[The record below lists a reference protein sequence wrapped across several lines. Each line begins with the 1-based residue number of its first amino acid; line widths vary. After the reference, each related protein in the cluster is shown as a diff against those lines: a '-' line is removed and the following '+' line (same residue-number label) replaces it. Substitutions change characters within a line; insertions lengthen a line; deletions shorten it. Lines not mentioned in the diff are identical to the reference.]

1 MKHEREGILF
11 EISDRP
17 SRNEK
22 EKDVMDCLFFNF
34 LIMFQED
41 PDDENY
47 ITDDEYLAE
56 LFKQLDDKREE
67 RATQRSRDFINRLR
81 EKYAGIM
88 DK

>member
-1 MKHEREGILF
+1 
-11 EISDRP
+11 
-17 SRNEK
+17 
-22 EKDVMDCLFFNF
+22 
-34 LIMFQED
+34 MFQED